1 MRSIRDGWMG
11 EMKDPPTRDPIRAS
25 AEGFRGFEVMFD
37 SLLDEMGISSDG
49 LVYVIENPPE
59 SRQAFGRPS
68 PSLQLAPLALALLQA
83 DESSV
88 ADDIVYRKQ
97 TERKW
102 MIRRGKREGETTA
115 EEKDPLFFAAS
126 SWRVSDFEE
135 ADKLET
141 QPVVTDAVLK
151 HCVLAEVDFMKRR
164 MLNQCDRTSQDALG
178 MTASKSPLENPRKYG
193 SGDWRVTDG
202 SEAKRRDATRRRQS
216 PECRQTVSQEPTVEV
231 PDESWARLCI
241 RTRLREA
248 SDERAWRSEPQAPT
262 ARCCS
267 RCGLNE
273 HARED
278 LDEVRSTFCTKPQA
292 LALSELPASRWNGR
306 YLRPRQR
313 TGGRCILH
321 TPRMYLGVPPSLVCI
336 RPPAM
341 EV

>member
-1 MRSIRDGWMG
+1 
-11 EMKDPPTRDPIRAS
+11 
-25 AEGFRGFEVMFD
+25 MFD

-49 LVYVIENPPE
+49 LVYVIEKPPE

-68 PSLQLAPLALALLQA
+68 PSLQLVPLALALLQA

-102 MIRRGKREGETTA
+102 MIRRGKREGETTT
-115 EEKDPLFFAAS
+115 EGKDPLFFAAS
-126 SWRVSDFEE
+126 SWRTSDFEE

-151 HCVLAEVDFMKRR
+151 HCVLAEVD
-164 MLNQCDRTSQDALG
+164 LD
-178 MTASKSPLENPRKYG
+178 
-193 SGDWRVTDG
+193 
-202 SEAKRRDATRRRQS
+202 
-216 PECRQTVSQEPTVEV
+216 
-231 PDESWARLCI
+231 
-241 RTRLREA
+241 A

-262 ARCCS
+262 ARCVPNSGGTAKRPCDDKLPCRGGKAS
-267 RCGLNE
+267 PSSMAPDVEMRWMHALRARLLTMTCHTLVARVQRCGVNE

-278 LDEVRSTFCTKPQA
+278 LDEVRSTFYTKPPQA
-292 LALSELPASRWNGR
+292 LVLRMRTAQLPASRWNGR

-321 TPRMYLGVPPSLVCI
+321 TPRMYLGVPPSLVCF
-336 RPPAM
+336 RPPAT